1 MTTLHNGYK
10 YAREF
15 FSAEN
20 ASSYDSVVHYATFG
34 RDIVWKNQI
43 LKLAYGRT
51 DILDLA
57 SGTGILSLLLARRR
71 QANSRVISLDLTFEY
86 LKIAKKKDNNNLFLV
101 NGTAEVLPCRDES
114 FDIVVSSYLAK
125 YVNIEYV
132 VKESW
137 RTLKHQG
144 IVIFHDFT
152 YPRNSIMKK
161 IWKVYF
167 LFLKLIGKIIKHWAP
182 VFKQLDKL
190 IITTSGWP
198 EGTVQCLRV
207 NGFDEIH
214 CNYHTLGT
222 SAIIFARKP

>member
-1 MTTLHNGYK
+1 
-10 YAREF
+10 
-15 FSAEN
+15 
-20 ASSYDSVVHYATFG
+20 
-34 RDIVWKNQI
+34 
-43 LKLAYGRT
+43 
-51 DILDLA
+51 
-57 SGTGILSLLLARRR
+57 
-71 QANSRVISLDLTFEY
+71 
-86 LKIAKKKDNNNLFLV
+86 LKIAKKKESNNLFLV
-101 NGTAEVLPCRDES
+101 NGTAEVLPYRDES

-152 YPRNSIMKK
+152 YPRKSMMKK
-161 IWKVYF
+161 IWKAYF
-167 LFLKLIGKIIKHWAP
+167 LFLKLIGKIIKHWAS

-198 EGTVQCLRV
+198 EATVQCLRV
-207 NGFDEIH
+207 NGFDEIR

>member
-10 YAREF
+10 YARKF

-34 RDIVWKNQI
+34 RDTMWKNQI

-57 SGTGILSLLLARRR
+57 SGTGILSLLLARSGP
-71 QANSRVISLDLTFEY
+71 ANSRVISLDLTFEY
-86 LKIAKKKDNNNLFLV
+86 LKIAKKKDSNNSFLV
-101 NGTAEVLPCRDES
+101 NGTAELLPYREES
-114 FDIVVSSYLAK
+114 FDTVVSSYLAK
-125 YVNIEYV
+125 YANIESI

-137 RTLKHQG
+137 RTLKRQG

-152 YPRNSIMKK
+152 YPRNGITKK
-161 IWKVYF
+161 IWKAYF
-167 LFLKLIGKIIKHWAP
+167 LFLKLIGKLIKHWAP
-182 VFKQLDKL
+182 VFKDLDKL
-190 IITTSGWP
+190 ITTTSRWP
-198 EGTVQCLRV
+198 EEMIECMKV
-207 NGFDEIH
+207 NGFDKIH
-214 CNYHTLGT
+214 CNYYTWGT